1 MNGGLKINFMV
12 QRLIEWSLR
21 NRLIVLL
28 LAAGVLGWGFYSVRQ
43 NPIDAI
49 PDLSENQVIVF
60 TEWPG
65 RSPQIMED
73 QVTYPLVSNLQGIP
87 RVKNVRGTSM
97 FGMSF
102 VYIIFDDD
110 VDVYWA
116 RTRVLER
123 LSYAQRL
130 LPAEVVPALGPDGT
144 GVGHVF
150 WYTLDAKGMDLGE
163 QRALQDWYVKLGL
176 QTVPGVAEVASFGG
190 FEKQYQVVV
199 DPLKLQYYQL
209 SMTDVAR
216 AVKANNND
224 VGGRKFDRGDM
235 SFIIRGLGYIKNRE
249 DLENIAVATNRG
261 VPVRLKDIGSVQ
273 MGGDLRL
280 GIFDQNGQGEVVGG
294 IVVMR
299 YGENADRVI
308 AAVKQKM
315 ADLQRGLPS
324 GVSFHVAYD
333 RSGLIKAA
341 VGNVKEKLVDEL
353 IIVTVIVLLFLLD
366 FRSALSIIIQIPIT
380 IATSFILLNALGL
393 SSNIM
398 SLTGIALAIGVI
410 VDNGIIMSE
419 NAYRHLSEEQHRL
432 GGGPL
437 ANATRMDI
445 IRRACIQVS
454 RGVFFSTVI
463 IVASFLPVFLLT
475 GQEGKLFHPLA
486 YTKTFILMVDA
497 VLVVTLAPVMIS
509 VFMRGRFKR
518 EGFNPVN
525 RLLERV
531 YERVIRACMRRRW
544 VTLGLNVLALAVCVP
559 LVLSLGREFMPPLD
573 EGTILFM
580 PVTLPDVSNAE
591 IKRLLQVQDKI
602 IASEPE
608 VANVLGKAGRANTAT
623 DNSPIS
629 MVETIVLLK
638 PKAQWRPGVT
648 RDSII
653 RELNSKLQIPGVTN
667 GWTQPIINRIN
678 MLSTG
683 IRTDVGVKVY
693 GQNLDTIN
701 SLAQRIRKSLDG
713 IPGVKDLYVDPITGG
728 KYLDITVKREEI
740 GRYGLS
746 VDDVNAVVE
755 TALGGM
761 RLTTTIEG
769 RQRFSVN
776 ARFGQDFRDNL
787 TALRGLQ
794 VATPSMGPIPLES
807 VADIQ
812 LTEGPPM
819 INSENAALRG
829 TVLFNVRDRDLA
841 GTVKEARGR
850 LDKEL
855 KGLPKGYYIEWSG
868 EYENLIRSE
877 RTLTWILPVVLLII
891 FGAMYFAFRSAREAF
906 FSLVSIPFALIGGAL
921 MIYFWGV
928 NLSVAVAVGFIA
940 LFGLA
945 VETGIVMVIYLNDAM
960 LQLVAARGNS
970 REAISRKD
978 LREAVISG
986 AAKRLRPKLMTVSVS
1001 LFALIPIL
1009 WSNGVG
1015 SDVMKPIVLPMIG
1028 GVLTSATHILLVTPL
1043 IFLMTKEFELK
1054 KFGRIEVLDTK
1065 Q

>member
-1 MNGGLKINFMV
+1 MV
-12 QRLIEWSLR
+12 HQLIEWSLR

-28 LAAGVLGWGFYSVRQ
+28 VAAGLFGWGFYSVRQ

-60 TEWPG
+60 TEWTG

-73 QVTYPLVSNLQGIP
+73 QVTYPLMSNLQGIP
-87 RVKNVRGTSM
+87 KVKNIRGTSM

-116 RTRVLER
+116 RSRVLER

-130 LPAEVVPALGPDGT
+130 LPADVVPTLGPDGT

-150 WYTLDAKGMDLGE
+150 WYTLDAKGMDLGD
-163 QRALQDWYVKLGL
+163 QRALQDWYIKLAL
-176 QTVPGVAEVASFGG
+176 QTVRGVAEVASFGG

-199 DPLKLQYYQL
+199 DPVKLQYYQL

-235 SFIIRGLGYIKNRE
+235 SYIIRGLGYVKNKE
-249 DLENIAVATNRG
+249 DLENIAVANNKG
-261 VPVRLKDIGSVQ
+261 IPVRIKDIGSVQ
-273 MGGDLRL
+273 LGGDLRL
-280 GIFDQNGQGEVVGG
+280 GIFDRNGQGEVVGG

-299 YGENADRVI
+299 YGENADKVI
-308 AAVKQKM
+308 GAVKTKM
-315 ADLQRGLPS
+315 ADIQRGLPA
-324 GVSFHVAYD
+324 GVKFNIAYD
-333 RSGLIKAA
+333 RSALISASIDT
-341 VGNVKEKLVDEL
+341 VKGKLVEEM
-353 IIVTVIVLLFLLD
+353 IIASLIVLLFLLD
-366 FRSALSIIIQIPIT
+366 WHSALSIIIQIPISV
-380 IATSFILLNALGL
+380 AASFILLNAFGL

-419 NAYRHLSEEQHRL
+419 NAYRHLAEEQHRL
-432 GGGPL
+432 PAGARLTGE
-437 ANATRMDI
+437 TRIDI

-463 IVASFLPVFLLT
+463 IIASFLPVFLLT
-475 GQEGKLFHPLA
+475 GQEGRLFHPLA
-486 YTKTFILMVDA
+486 YTKTFILAVDA
-497 VLVVTLAPVMIS
+497 ILVVTLAPVLIS
-509 VFMRGRFKR
+509 FFMRGHFRR
-518 EGFNPVN
+518 GRGNPVN
-525 RLLERV
+525 RFLERT
-531 YERVIRACMRRRW
+531 YEKLIRVCMRGRW
-544 VTLGLNVLALAVCVP
+544 ITIGVNVLVLAVCVP
-559 LVLSLGREFMPPLD
+559 LVMSLGREFMPPLD

-591 IKRLLQVQDKI
+591 VKRLLQVQDKI

-648 RDSII
+648 KDSII
-653 RELNSKLQIPGVTN
+653 RELNNKLQIPGVTN

-701 SLAQRIRKSLDG
+701 TLAQKIGQALTG

-740 GRYGLS
+740 GRYGLN
-746 VDDVNAVVE
+746 VDDVNAIIE
-755 TALGGM
+755 SALGGM
-761 RLTTTIEG
+761 KLTTTVEG
-769 RQRFSVN
+769 RERFSVN
-776 ARFGQDFRDNL
+776 ARYGQDFRDNL
-787 TALRGLQ
+787 TALRRLQ
-794 VATPSMGPIPLES
+794 VPTATMGPIPLEA
-807 VADIQ
+807 VADIR

-819 INSENAALRG
+819 ITSENASLRG

-841 GTVKEARGR
+841 STVRDAQEQLK
-850 LDKEL
+850 KEL
-855 KGLPKGYYIEWSG
+855 TALPKGYYIEWSG
-868 EYENLIRSE
+868 EYENLIRSQ
-877 RTLTWILPVVLLII
+877 RTLTLILPVVLLII
-891 FGAMYFAFRSAREAF
+891 FGAMYLAFHSVREAF
-906 FSLVSIPFALIGGAL
+906 FSLISIPFALIGGAL
-921 MIYFWGV
+921 MIYFWHV

-960 LQLVAARGNS
+960 VQLVAAKGNS
-970 REAISRKD
+970 GKTITRTD
-978 LREAVISG
+978 LREAVIAG
-986 AAKRLRPKLMTVSVS
+986 AARRLRPKLMTVSVL

-1009 WSNGVG
+1009 WSTGVG

-1043 IFLMTKEFELK
+1043 IFLITKEYELRK
-1054 KFGRIEVLDTK
+1054 YGHIDVPDAKH
-1065 Q
+1065 